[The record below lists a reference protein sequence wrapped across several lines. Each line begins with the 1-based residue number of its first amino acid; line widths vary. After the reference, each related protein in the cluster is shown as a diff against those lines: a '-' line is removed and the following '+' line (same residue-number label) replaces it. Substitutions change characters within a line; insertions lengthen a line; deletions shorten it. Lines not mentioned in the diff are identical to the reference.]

1 MKRNQKGTKRRR
13 RHIRVWTLEQ
23 ARAAL
28 PYLSSVVR
36 SLREHRLEAVTQHRN
51 AERLARRPGRPDRDS
66 LIAHTEAQQAASLA
80 DERFLAALA
89 ELEALDIHLIDP
101 IAGQSFIP
109 FVHDENLAWYV
120 YDAFDPEPL
129 QFWRY
134 HSDPLD
140 MRRPLAEIERDEQ
153 QRQWLA

>member
-13 RHIRVWTLEQ
+13 RQIRVWALEQ

-36 SLREHRLEAVTQHRN
+36 SLREHRLDAVTQHRN

-66 LIAHTEAQQAASLA
+66 LIAHAESTKAAAQA
-80 DERFLAALA
+80 DERFREALA

-101 IAGQSFIP
+101 VAGQALIP
-109 FVHDENLAWYV
+109 FVHDDNLAWYF
-120 YDAFDPEPL
+120 YDAFDVEPL
-129 QFWRY
+129 RYWRY
-134 HSDPLD
+134 HTDSFDT
-140 MRRPLAEIERDEQ
+140 RRPLEEIERGDQE
-153 QRQWLA
+153 RTWLA